1 MWMRSCAVCKALL
14 KKPRLWDSIRCQCG
28 WEWQAAGED
37 RGKLYHISPANKK
50 VCLKVKRKTRS
61 PTRLLVLCPVALF
74 SCFLR
79 SGEDKRI
86 TSQLIRSIVSF
97 PAIFSSSSSE
107 QF

>member
-1 MWMRSCAVCKALL
+1 MCRVQGSSKKASIVGLHPLPMRMGV
-14 KKPRLWDSIRCQCG
+14 
-28 WEWQAAGED
+28 AGRW
-37 RGKLYHISPANKK
+37 RGSRKTYHISPANKK